1 MDINRLPA
9 PLQAALPDLPE
20 PLQAP
25 VEVALERLPEDA
37 ALPADDAVLAELPRV
52 WAMSEFASRTC
63 LRDPDVLLALTERG
77 GLARSYK
84 PGEYRERLRG
94 DLEGIEA
101 EADLHRVL
109 RRFRAREMLRIAWR
123 DLSGRAALDEVLES
137 LSELADVL
145 IDEALHWLYARL
157 CAQLG
162 TPRDSAGNAEQMIVL
177 GMGKLGGRE
186 LNFSSDIDLIF
197 AFPEPGFTDGD
208 KPKANEQFFLQLGRS
223 LIAALDQQTPDGQC
237 FRVDMRLRP
246 YGESGPLAMSV
257 PAMELY
263 FLEQG
268 REWERYAL
276 IKARVVAGDQAAG
289 AELLETLSPFVYR
302 KYLDYG
308 ALESLRDMKAMIARE
323 VRRRR
328 LADNVKLGRGGI
340 REVEF
345 IAQAFQLIRGGQEP
359 ALRERGLQ
367 PVLAY
372 LADQALIPAHAQA
385 DLTAGY
391 RYLRVIENRIQAM
404 HDRQAHDLPTD
415 ELDQARLVL
424 AMGEQD
430 WASLRETLDDWRRRV
445 QGHFDQVF
453 VAPQQEDEAESTDVP
468 DFADVWHDVLD
479 DEGAQEVMAHQGF
492 TDTDTALTRLQRFRE
507 GSRVRALSDQGRTRL
522 DRLMPMLLAAAAGSE
537 TPDDALDRLITL
549 LDGIVRR
556 TAYLALLNE
565 HPMAVSQLVRL
576 VAGSPW
582 IARYLSLHPML
593 LDELLD
599 PRTLYAPLSRDA
611 LLAEAQARMATAD
624 RDDLEQQMEILRQFK
639 QTQVLR
645 VAAADLAGAIPVMLV
660 SDYLTDIAEVVLEC
674 VLPLAWRQVSQ
685 RYGEPLRADG
695 EVADFGMVA
704 YGKLGSFELGYGSDL
719 DVVFL
724 HDTVPA
730 GTATTGEKPVEPA
743 VFFARLAQRIIHIL
757 NTPTPGGILYE
768 VDTRLRP
775 SGQSGLLTTSL
786 DAFAEYQRERAW
798 TWEHQALVRAR
809 MVVGSEAL
817 CDAFRGVRREI
828 LERPRDRAELREEV
842 RRMRERMRKELGS
855 RNRTSFGLKQDR
867 GGIADIEFMV
877 QYGVLA
883 GAFKCPGLLRYTDNI
898 RLLDELE
905 RAGEY
910 SSEQARTL
918 ADAYRHYRGLVHRLT
933 LQEQSAEVPV
943 NAVETSRSAVADV
956 WSAVME
962 LGAATNAE
970 ESRA

>member
-1 MDINRLPA
+1 MDIEKAPA
-9 PLQAALPDLPE
+9 PLRAALANLPDLLRP
-20 PLQAP
+20 P
-25 VEVALERLPEDA
+25 VEVALERLPDDMD
-37 ALPADDAVLAELPRV
+37 LPADEALLAELPHV
-52 WAMSEFASRTC
+52 WATSEFASRVC
-63 LRDPDVLLALTERG
+63 LRDPGV
-77 GLARSYK
+77 LARLAQARDLDRTYAA
-84 PGEYRERLRG
+84 GEYRERLHA
-94 DLEGIEA
+94 DLAGIDA

-109 RRFRAREMLRIAWR
+109 RQFRQREMLRIAWR
-123 DLSGRAALDEVLES
+123 DLSGRAGLDEVLED

-145 IDEALHWLYARL
+145 IDEALEWLYERL
-157 CAQLG
+157 CGQMG
-162 TPRDSAGNAEQMIVL
+162 TPRDSAGNAERMIVL

-197 AFPEPGFTDGD
+197 AFPEPGLTDAD
-208 KPKANEQFFLQLGRS
+208 KPNEQFFLRLGRS
-223 LIAALDQQTPDGQC
+223 LIAALDQQTADGQC

-246 YGESGPLAMSV
+246 YGDSGPLAMSV

-276 IKARVVAGDQAAG
+276 IKARVVAGDK
-289 AELLETLSPFVYR
+289 AEGDALLDTLSPFVYR

-359 ALRERGLQ
+359 ALRQRGLQ

-372 LADQALIPAHAQA
+372 LAEQALIPAHAQA
-385 DLTAGY
+385 ELTEGY
-391 RYLRVIENRIQAM
+391 RYLRIIENRIQAM

-415 ELDQARLVL
+415 PVDQARLVL
-424 AMGEQD
+424 AMGESD
-430 WASLRETLDDWRRRV
+430 WEGLLETLNAWRRRV

-453 VAPQQEDEAESTDVP
+453 VAPQQEDEAEVTDEP
-468 DFADVWHDVLD
+468 DFADLWHAVLD
-479 DEGAQEVMAHQGF
+479 EAGALEVLEDAGF
-492 TDTDTALTRLQRFRE
+492 GNSRSAFTLLQRFRD
-507 GSRVRALSDQGRTRL
+507 GARVRALSEQGRTRL
-522 DRLMPMLLAAAAGSE
+522 DRLMPMLLAAVAGSE
-537 TPDDALDRLITL
+537 QPDAVLERLITL

-576 VAGSPW
+576 VGGSPW
-582 IARYLSLHPML
+582 IARYLALHPML

-599 PRTLYAPLSRDA
+599 PRTLYAPLSRAA
-611 LLAEAQARMATAD
+611 LGAELDARMATAEL
-624 RDDLEQQMEILRQFK
+624 DDLEQQMEILRHFK
-639 QTQVLR
+639 QAQVLR

-660 SDYLTDIAEVVLEC
+660 SDYLTDIAEIVLER
-674 VLPLAWRQVSQ
+674 VLTLAWRQVSQ
-685 RYGEPLRADG
+685 RYGEPLRPDG
-695 EVADFGMVA
+695 EVAAFGLVA
-704 YGKLGSFELGYGSDL
+704 YGKLGSLELGYGSDL

-730 GTATTGEKPVEPA
+730 GTATTGDKPVEPA
-743 VFFARLAQRIIHIL
+743 VFFARLAQRVIHIL

-786 DAFAEYQRERAW
+786 EAFADYQRERAW

-809 MVVGSEAL
+809 MVAGSEPL
-817 CDAFRGVRREI
+817 REGFRRVRREI
-828 LERPRDRAELREEV
+828 LTRGRERAELREEV
-842 RRMRERMRKELGS
+842 AHMRERMRKELGS
-855 RNRTSFGLKQDR
+855 RQADAFDLKQDR
-867 GGIADIEFMV
+867 GGIADIEFIV

-883 GAFKCPGLLRYTDNI
+883 GAADYAGLLRYTDNI

-905 RAGEY
+905 RAGEFTA
-910 SSEQARTL
+910 EQARVL
-918 ADAYRHYRGLVHRLT
+918 ADAYRQYRGLVHRLT
-933 LQEQSAEVPV
+933 LQEQPARVTPERVAE
-943 NAVETSRSAVADV
+943 ARAAVAAV
-956 WSAVME
+956 WEAVME
-962 LGAATNAE
+962 APAPV
-970 ESRA
+970 

>member
-1 MDINRLPA
+1 MNIDNAPA
-9 PLQAALPDLPE
+9 PLRTALADLPE
-20 PLQAP
+20 VLRTP
-25 VEVALERLPEDA
+25 VEVALERL
-37 ALPADDAVLAELPRV
+37 ADDAPLPRDEAVLAELPRV
-52 WAMSEFASRTC
+52 WAMSEFTSRIC
-63 LRDPDVLLALTERG
+63 LRDPAVLAALADNGDLGR
-77 GLARSYK
+77 AY
-84 PGEYRERLRG
+84 PAGEYRRRLQAA
-94 DLEGIEA
+94 LAEVEA
-101 EADLHRVL
+101 EADLHRIL

-123 DLSGRAALDEVLES
+123 DLSGRADLDEVLEA
-137 LSELADVL
+137 LSELADGL
-145 IDEALHWLYARL
+145 IDEALEWLYQRL
-157 CAQLG
+157 CGQMG
-162 TPRDSAGNAEQMIVL
+162 VPRDSAGEAQRMMVL

-197 AFPEPGFTDGD
+197 AYPEPGLTDRD
-208 KPKANEQFFLQLGRS
+208 KPNEQFFLALGRS
-223 LIAALDQQTPDGQC
+223 LIAALDQQTADGQC

-289 AELLETLSPFVYR
+289 HALLESLSPFVYR
-302 KYLDYG
+302 RYLDYG

-359 ALRERGLQ
+359 ALRQRGLQ

-372 LADQALIPAHAQA
+372 LAQQALIPAHAQA

-404 HDRQAHDLPTD
+404 HDRQAHDLPSD
-415 ELDQARLVL
+415 PVDRERLVL
-424 AMGEQD
+424 AMGEPS
-430 WASLRETLDDWRRRV
+430 WTALTETLGGWRRRV

-453 VAPQQEDEAESTDVP
+453 VAPQQEDEAEATDEP
-468 DFADVWHDVLD
+468 DFADTWHGVLED
-479 DEGAQEVMAHQGF
+479 DLAITVLQEAGF
-492 TDTDTALTRLQRFRE
+492 ADPAAALTQLQRFRD
-507 GSRVRALSDQGRTRL
+507 GARVRALSDQGRTRL
-522 DRLMPMLLAAAAGSE
+522 DRLMPMLIAAVVGTSQ
-537 TPDDALDRLITL
+537 PDVVLDRLITL

-565 HPMAVSQLVRL
+565 HPLAVSQLVRL
-576 VAGSPW
+576 VGGSPW

-599 PRTLYAPLSRDA
+599 PRTLYAPLSRTA
-611 LLAEAQARMATAD
+611 LSAELDARMATAD
-624 RDDLEQQMEILRQFK
+624 LDDLEQQMEILRHFK
-639 QTQVLR
+639 QAQVLH

-660 SDYLTDIAEVVLEC
+660 SDYLTDIAEVVLDR
-674 VLPLAWRQVSQ
+674 VLTLAWRQVSQ

-695 EVADFGMVA
+695 QVADFGVVA
-704 YGKLGSFELGYGSDL
+704 YGKLGSLELGYGSDL

-724 HDTVPA
+724 HDAVPA
-730 GTATTGEKPVEPA
+730 GTATTGDKPVEPA

-757 NTPTPGGILYE
+757 STPTPGGILYE

-775 SGQSGLLTTSL
+775 SGQSGLLTSSL

-809 MVVGSEAL
+809 MVAGGPTLRAG
-817 CDAFRGVRREI
+817 FRAVRREI
-828 LERPRDRAELREEV
+828 LTRSRPRETLREEV
-842 RRMRERMRKELGS
+842 GHMRERMRKELGS
-855 RNRTSFGLKQDR
+855 TRADAFDLKQDR

-883 GAFKCPGLLRYTDNI
+883 GASDYAGLLRYTDNI

-905 RAGEY
+905 RAGEF
-910 SSEQARTL
+910 SGGQTQIL

-933 LQEQSAEVPV
+933 LQEQPTRVAPDEVASV
-943 NAVETSRSAVADV
+943 QGAVSAVWAR
-956 WSAVME
+956 VMGDE
-962 LGAATNAE
+962 GAG
-970 ESRA
+970 

>member
-1 MDINRLPA
+1 MDIDKTPT
-9 PLQAALPDLPE
+9 PLRTALDDLPE
-20 PLQAP
+20 VLRTP
-25 VEVALERLPEDA
+25 VTVAVERL
-37 ALPADDAVLAELPRV
+37 ADDAEWPDDEALLAELPRV
-52 WAMSEFASRTC
+52 WAMSEFASRVC
-63 LRDPDVLLALTERG
+63 VRDPAVLRSLAETGDLTRTY
-77 GLARSYK
+77 AR
-84 PGEYRERLRG
+84 GEYRERLRTT
-94 DLEGIEA
+94 LAGIRT

-109 RRFRAREMLRIAWR
+109 RQFRAREMLRIAWR
-123 DLSGRAALDEVLES
+123 DLSHRAGLDEVLRD
-137 LSELADVL
+137 LSDLADGL
-145 IDEALHWLYARL
+145 IDEALEWLYQDL
-157 CAQLG
+157 CAQMG
-162 TPRDSAGNAEQMIVL
+162 TPRDSAGNAERMIVL
-177 GMGKLGGRE
+177 GMGKLGGQE

-197 AFPEPGFTDGD
+197 AYPEPGETDAD
-208 KPKANEQFFLQLGRS
+208 PPKSNEQFFIRLGRS
-223 LIAALDQQTPDGQC
+223 LIAALDQQTADGQC

-246 YGESGPLAMSV
+246 YGDSGPLAMSV

-276 IKARVVAGDQAAG
+276 IKARVVAGDRDEGEA
-289 AELLETLSPFVYR
+289 LLQTLAPFVYR

-308 ALESLRDMKAMIARE
+308 ALESLRSMKAMIARE

-345 IAQAFQLIRGGQEP
+345 IAQAFQLIRGGQDP
-359 ALRERGLQ
+359 NLRERSLQ

-372 LADQALIPAHAQA
+372 LAEQDLLPAHAQA
-385 DLTAGY
+385 ELTDAY
-391 RYLRVIENRIQAM
+391 RYLRAIENRIQAM
-404 HDRQAHDLPTD
+404 HDRQAHDLPG
-415 ELDQARLVL
+415 EPVDQARLLL
-424 AMGEQD
+424 AMDEPD
-430 WASLRETLDDWRRRV
+430 WAALRETLDGWRRRV

-453 VAPQQEDEAESTDVP
+453 VAPQQDDEAEATDEP
-468 DFADVWHDVLD
+468 DLADLWYGVLD
-479 DEGAQEVMAHQGF
+479 ADSTQAVLAESGF
-492 TDTDTALTRLQRFRE
+492 DKPQAAARLIEQFRE
-507 GSRVRALSDQGRTRL
+507 GSRVRALSEQGRGRL
-522 DRLMPMLLAAAAGSE
+522 DRLMPMLLAAVAGSE
-537 TPDDALDRLITL
+537 RPDAVLERVVTL

-576 VAGSPW
+576 VGGSPW
-582 IARYLSLHPML
+582 IARFLSLHPML

-599 PRTLYAPLSRDA
+599 PRSLYAPLGRAA
-611 LLAEAQARMATAD
+611 LGAELDARMACAGA
-624 RDDLEQQMEILRQFK
+624 DDLEQQMEILRQFK

-660 SDYLTDIAEVVLEC
+660 SDYLTDIAEVVLER
-674 VLPLAWRQVSQ
+674 VQGLAWRQVTG

-695 EVADFGMVA
+695 EVADFGIVA
-704 YGKLGSFELGYGSDL
+704 YGKLGSLELGYGSDL

-724 HDTVPA
+724 HDPVPA
-730 GTATTGEKPVEPA
+730 GSVTTGDKPVEPA

-775 SGQSGLLTTSL
+775 SGQSGLLTVSVS
-786 DAFAEYQRERAW
+786 AFADYQRERAW

-817 CDAFRGVRREI
+817 RGGFAQVRREV
-828 LERPRDRAELREEV
+828 LTRGRDRAELRDEV
-842 RRMRERMRKELGS
+842 RRMRERMRRELGS
-855 RNRTSFGLKQDR
+855 GRDNQVDLKQDR

-883 GAFKCPGLLRYTDNI
+883 GACEYPGLLRYTDNI

-905 RAGEY
+905 RSGEY
-910 SSEQARTL
+910 TSEQAQVL
-918 ADAYRHYRGLVHRLT
+918 ADAYRRYRGLVHRLT
-933 LQEQSAEVPV
+933 LQEQPARVAADTAAE
-943 NAVETSRSAVADV
+943 TRDAVAAV

-962 LGAATNAE
+962 TTAHQNAE

>member
-1 MDINRLPA
+1 MDISQA
-9 PLQAALPDLPE
+9 PSPLSTALAELPE
-20 PLQAP
+20 LLRTP
-25 VEVALERLPEDA
+25 VEVALERLPDDTC
-37 ALPADDAVLAELPRV
+37 LPADEALLAELPRV
-52 WAMSEFASRTC
+52 WAMSEFVSRIC
-63 LRDPDVLLALTERG
+63 LRDADLLLAVANTGDLVRAYT
-77 GLARSYK
+77 A
-84 PGEYRERLRG
+84 GEYRERLHSE
-94 DLEGIEA
+94 LASTETEA
-101 EADLHRVL
+101 GLHRVL

-123 DLSGRAALDEVLES
+123 DLSGRAGLDEVLED

-145 IDEALHWLYARL
+145 IDEALEWLYQRL
-157 CAQLG
+157 CAQMG
-162 TPRDSAGNAEQMIVL
+162 TPRDSAGNAERMVVL

-197 AFPEPGFTDGD
+197 AFPEPGYTDGE

-246 YGESGPLAMSV
+246 YGDSGPLAMSV

-276 IKARVVAGDQAAG
+276 IKARVVAGDQAEG
-289 AELLETLSPFVYR
+289 AALLDTLSPFVYR
-302 KYLDYG
+302 RYLDYG
-308 ALESLRDMKAMIARE
+308 ALESLRSMKAMIARE

-359 ALRERGLQ
+359 ALRERSLQ

-372 LADQALIPAHAQA
+372 LAEQALIPAHAQQ
-385 DLTAGY
+385 DLTEAY
-391 RYLRVIENRIQAM
+391 RYLRRIENRIQAM

-415 ELDQARLVL
+415 DVDQARLVL
-424 AMGEQD
+424 AMDARD
-430 WASLRETLDDWRRRV
+430 WASLREELDGWRRRV

-453 VAPQQEDEAESTDVP
+453 VAPQQEDEAETTDEP
-468 DFADVWHDVLD
+468 DFSDVWYDTV
-479 DEGAQEVMAHQGF
+479 DEEAACEILLHAGF
-492 TDTDTALTRLQRFRE
+492 ADPDAASRTIRRFRD
-507 GSRVRALSDQGRTRL
+507 GSRVRALSEQGRTRL
-522 DRLMPMLLAAAAGSE
+522 DRLMPMLLAAVAGGDA
-537 TPDDALDRLITL
+537 PDAALDRLLTL

-565 HPMAVSQLVRL
+565 HPMAISQLVRL
-576 VAGSPW
+576 VGGSPW

-599 PRTLYAPLSRDA
+599 PRTLYAPLSREA
-611 LLAEAQARMATAD
+611 LAAEVDARMASAD
-624 RDDLEQQMEILRQFK
+624 PEDLEQQMEILRQFK

-660 SDYLTDIAEVVLEC
+660 SDYLTDIAEVVLQR
-674 VLPLAWRQVSQ
+674 VIALGWRQVSI

-695 EVADFGMVA
+695 EVADFGVIA
-704 YGKLGSFELGYGSDL
+704 YGKLGSLELGYGSDL
-719 DVVFL
+719 DIVFL
-724 HDTVPA
+724 HDPVPA

-743 VFFARLAQRIIHIL
+743 VFFARLAQRVIHIL

-775 SGQSGLLTTSL
+775 SGQSGLLTTSI
-786 DAFAEYQRERAW
+786 DALADYQRERAW

-809 MVVGSEAL
+809 MVVGGEGLRDRFAAL
-817 CDAFRGVRREI
+817 RREI
-828 LERPRDRAELREEV
+828 LTRRRDRQALQEEV
-842 RRMRERMRKELGS
+842 RHMRERMRRELGS
-855 RNRTSFGLKQDR
+855 TEQGTFDLKQDR

-883 GAFKCPGLLRYTDNI
+883 GACGYSGLLRYTDNI

-905 RAGEY
+905 RSGEFTT
-910 SSEQARTL
+910 EQARVL
-918 ADAYRHYRGLVHRLT
+918 ADAYRHYRGMVHRLT
-933 LQEQSAEVPV
+933 LQEQPARVSVDSVDE
-943 NAVETSRSAVADV
+943 SRAAVAGV
-956 WSAVME
+956 WGAVME
-962 LGAATNAE
+962 PGAE
-970 ESRA
+970 ENA

>member
-1 MDINRLPA
+1 MRCAI
-9 PLQAALPDLPE
+9 DLTQK
-20 PLQAP
+20 LKS
-25 VEVALERLPEDA
+25 VTD
-37 ALPADDAVLAELPRV
+37 EL
-52 WAMSEFASRTC
+52 S
-63 LRDPDVLLALTERG
+63 
-77 GLARSYK
+77 
-84 PGEYRERLRG
+84 
-94 DLEGIEA
+94 
-101 EADLHRVL
+101 LHQVL
-109 RRFRAREMLRIAWR
+109 RQFRSREMLRIAWR
-123 DLSGRAALDEVLES
+123 DLSGRALLDET
-137 LSELADVL
+137 LADL
-145 IDEALHWLYARL
+145 STLADAIIDEALSWLYERL
-157 CAQLG
+157 CAQWG
-162 TPRDSAGNAEQMIVL
+162 TPRDSEGNAERMIVL
-177 GMGKLGGRE
+177 GMGKLGGQE

-197 AFPEPGFTDGD
+197 AFPEPGFTDAER
-208 KPKANEQFFLQLGRS
+208 PRTNEEFFIRLGRS
-223 LIAALDQQTPDGQC
+223 LIAALDQQTADGQC

-246 YGESGPLAMSV
+246 YGDSGPLAMSV

-276 IKARVVAGDQAAG
+276 IKARVVAGDRTEGEA
-289 AELLETLSPFVYR
+289 LLETLTPFIYR

-323 VRRRR
+323 VKRRR

-340 REVEF
+340 REIEF

-359 ALRERGLQ
+359 GLRMRSLQ

-372 LADQALIPAHAQA
+372 LAEHQLLPEHASLE
-385 DLTAGY
+385 LTEAY
-391 RYLRVIENRIQAM
+391 RYLRVIENRIQAL

-415 ELDQARLVL
+415 PVDQARLTL
-424 AMGEQD
+424 AMGAESWEALCD
-430 WASLRETLDDWRRRV
+430 ELNGWRRRV

-453 VAPQQEDEAESTDVP
+453 VAPQQEDEAETSDEP
-468 DFADVWHDVLD
+468 DFSDLWHGVLD
-479 DEGAQEVMAHQGF
+479 EDIADEVLTAAGFAQAVSARQLIE
-492 TDTDTALTRLQRFRE
+492 RFRD
-507 GSRVRALSDQGRTRL
+507 GARVRALSEQGRVRL
-522 DRLMPMLLAAAAGSE
+522 DRLMPMLLSAVAASDA
-537 TPDDALDRLITL
+537 PDTGLERLVTL

-576 VAGSPW
+576 VEGSPW

-599 PRTLYAPLSRDA
+599 PRTLYAPLSRSA
-611 LLAEAQARMATAD
+611 LAADIDERMRAAD
-624 RDDLEQQMEILRQFK
+624 FEDLEQQMEILRQFK

-660 SDYLTDIAEVVLEC
+660 SDYLTDIAEVILERVLK
-674 VLPLAWRQVSQ
+674 LAWHQVSS

-695 EVADFGMVA
+695 EVADFGIVA
-704 YGKLGSFELGYGSDL
+704 YGKLGSLELGYGSDL

-724 HDTVPA
+724 HDPVPA
-730 GTATTGEKPVEPA
+730 VAATTGEKPVEPA
-743 VFFARLAQRIIHIL
+743 VFFARLAQRVIHIL

-775 SGQSGLLTTSL
+775 SGASGLLTTSVE
-786 DAFAEYQRERAW
+786 AFAEYQHERAW

-809 MVVGSEAL
+809 MVVGGEAL
-817 CDAFRGVRREI
+817 REGFAAVRRQVLMRE
-828 LERPRDRAELREEV
+828 RDREELREEV
-842 RRMRERMRKELGS
+842 RHMRERMRKELTSGS
-855 RNRTSFGLKQDR
+855 ADEFDLKQAR

-883 GAFKCPGLLRYTDNI
+883 GAGSYPGLLRYTDNI

-905 RAGEY
+905 RSGEY
-910 SSEQARTL
+910 TADQAQTL

-933 LQEQSAEVPV
+933 LQE
-943 NAVETSRSAVADV
+943 RSARVDQSQVAEQRDAVTGV

-962 LGAATNAE
+962 LGANQKGE
-970 ESRA
+970 ESGT